1 MRTRSHSTPSHLIR
15 AKGFLHLSAALLSV
29 LLVVG
34 CQVGST
40 TTPSPAATAPQ
51 TPTVTETPTSA
62 PTPTLEPTAT
72 ATATATPHYPLTLT
86 DDEGTTITLPDEPDA
101 VVSLTPATTELLFA
115 LGAGDKL
122 VGRTDFDDYPPEV
135 VEVPAVA
142 SFTGVLIEQ
151 VVDLEPDLV
160 IAGGNNFTPAGDVD
174 RLRDLGLPVLVVY
187 APDMAGVL
195 ADVLLVGQAVGAESE
210 AESVVGELQAR
221 IDEVSAAVAVL
232 ERPRVFY
239 EIGYE
244 PEIYGPAPES
254 FVADMV
260 NLAGGEPITTT
271 DPAVFSI
278 SLERLVDLNPEV
290 IVLGDAAYGVCPTNV
305 VIRPGWTQI
314 AAVSD
319 GNVRPV
325 DDIIVTRP
333 GPRIGEG
340 LAALALAIHPEANV
354 EPVADAVELCPELG
368 SV

>member
-1 MRTRSHSTPSHLIR
+1 MIACQGGSTATPSPVATATQAPI
-15 AKGFLHLSAALLSV
+15 V
-29 LLVVG
+29 
-34 CQVGST
+34 T
-40 TTPSPAATAPQ
+40 TTP
-51 TPTVTETPTSA
+51 TSS
-62 PTPTLEPTAT
+62 PTPTPEPTAT
-72 ATATATPHYPLTLT
+72 ATATPQYPLTLT
-86 DDEGTTITLPDEPDA
+86 DDEGTTITLPEEPDA

-115 LGAGDKL
+115 MGAGDKV

-142 SFTGVLIEQ
+142 TFSGVLIEQ

-160 IAGGNNFTPAGDVD
+160 IAGGNNFTPSGDVD
-174 RLRDLGLPVLVVY
+174 RLRDLGLSVLVVY

-195 ADVLLVGQAVGAESE
+195 ADIRLVGRAIGAESE
-210 AESVVGELQAR
+210 AESVIGDIQAR
-221 IDEVSAAVAVL
+221 LDEVSAAVADL

-278 SLERLVDLNPEV
+278 SLERLVDLDPQV
-290 IVLGDAAYGVCPTNV
+290 IVLGDAAYGVCPTSV
-305 VIRPGWTQI
+305 VIRPGWTAI
-314 AAVSD
+314 TAVRD

-340 LAALALAIHPEANV
+340 LAALALAIHPEADV
-354 EPVADAVELCPELG
+354 GPVADAVELCPELG
-368 SV
+368 SL